1 MHMIATQIILKFNSS
16 HPNPFSGEHFH
27 YYCVTSIIQNIML
40 ILLCH
45 DISTLDNMYHGE
57 EDKLTPIS
65 FPPSSFPICHIHFI
79 IFAGFTE
86 REVGA

>member
-1 MHMIATQIILKFNSS
+1 MIATQIILKFNSS
-16 HPNPFSGEHFH
+16 HPNLFSREHVH
-27 YYCVTSIIQNIML
+27 YYCVMSIIQNIML

-45 DISTLDNMYHGE
+45 DTSTLDNMYPGE

-65 FPPSSFPICHIHFI
+65 FPLSSFPICYIHLI
-79 IFAGFTE
+79 ISAGFIE